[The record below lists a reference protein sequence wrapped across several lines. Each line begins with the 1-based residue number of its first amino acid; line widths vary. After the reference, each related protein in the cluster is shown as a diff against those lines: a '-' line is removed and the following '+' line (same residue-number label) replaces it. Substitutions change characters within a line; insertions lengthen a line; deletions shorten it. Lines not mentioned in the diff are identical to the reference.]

1 MIVDKIL
8 KGFNNIM
15 DCYGFIK
22 VLIVCFFF
30 EFLNLNFLNNE
41 YGFKYKYI
49 IYFVDYDSFF
59 WNLI

>member
-8 KGFNNIM
+8 KGFYNIM

-30 EFLNLNFLNNE
+30 EFLNNE